1 MQRFF
6 FISRVTFQDESMI
19 HFWKH
24 LEGEL
29 VLSFVLSI
37 ICDET
42 LQLVHISNQAS
53 VNNAKYR
60 QNTNWLWASNSFEDS
75 WIHRSQ
81 EWSTR
86 LFTFK
91 SFFLYFC
98 FNSYSYLGFFFLA
111 IPLLFHCACCFS
123 VRAHLPLVLNTAFK
137 YQHCS
142 LFSTPE
148 CRIIFKVVKNQPF
161 TTELTHPKFDNF

>member
-98 FNSYSYLGFFFLA
+98 FNSYSYLGVFFFSYSTT
-111 IPLLFHCACCFS
+111 IPLCLLFFS
-123 VRAHLPLVLNTAFK
+123 NSSPPT
-137 YQHCS
+137 CS
-142 LFSTPE
+142 QYSF
-148 CRIIFKVVKNQPF
+148 
-161 TTELTHPKFDNF
+161 